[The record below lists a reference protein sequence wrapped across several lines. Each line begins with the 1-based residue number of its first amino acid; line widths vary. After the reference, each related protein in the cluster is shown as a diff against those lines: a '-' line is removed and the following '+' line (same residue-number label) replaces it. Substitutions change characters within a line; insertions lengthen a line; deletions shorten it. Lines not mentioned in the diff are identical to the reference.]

1 MNCSLER
8 QSTYPVEVW
17 KLFFQ
22 KASTAL
28 DQALVSFAT
37 TAPSSSNSSLSHALE
52 ALGEVRIANFSQAQ
66 LQSDDFVSSWFKTN
80 LRPFLASPSTNFLLC
95 LSSKDF
101 SCQTYHT
108 VIQAF
113 GSQRASMD
121 REGQRAVFTH
131 FIKPFLSRNDSSDPG
146 CVSFTGGSKEWLQ
159 ANLGNFSGFATLQD
173 LQALNPNFS
182 IAETLSVL
190 TPTQVAQL
198 TLSSGA
204 SNDTAQIDLVFER
217 LEEGNALENVD
228 EFLTELTA
236 NGKVPDF
243 QPVVR
248 DRIMN
253 RTFVIISPYFTNFE
267 EGDWFNWFH
276 LKLVAVLPSF
286 TPTMLN
292 SATSDITCT
301 NYHVVVRGMARAFP
315 AIPVHRRQGI
325 TYVLLG
331 YLRKSASVIT
341 GPDCRQGIES
351 DAEWLEENFGPFSEY
366 TTYSDLKVFNLSVV
380 ALVESLSAKQKAELI
395 LDPDSGALEDEA
407 IVRKV
412 FRSLTESPD
421 NELLNQFFQA
431 FTNISKQRNI
441 TIIRNPEVR
450 DTILN
455 LTLTALAPEFEVFEP
470 EDFERWFQVNLVP
483 VMASL
488 RPGILAVIPRDISCA
503 SYAAILTGLWQ
514 SVKSLPLHIS
524 QGVTSSIEAL
534 QETFKRCSAP
544 DSFPCKETPVNEDL
558 ICAGVESW
566 QLEQSQAIGNSSE
579 ALCNFTITEH
589 ACSSATHLTS
599 SNLVALMNCS
609 LERQSTYPVE
619 VWKLFFQKAST
630 ALDQALASFAT
641 TAPSSSNSSLSHA
654 LEALGE
660 VRIAN
665 FSQAQLQSDDFV
677 SSWFKTNLRP
687 FLASPSTNFLLCLSS
702 KDFSCQTYHTV
713 IQAFGSQR
721 ASMDREGQRAVFTH
735 FIKPFLSRNDSSDPG
750 CVSFTGGSKEWLQAN
765 LGNFSGFATLQDLQA
780 LNPNFSIAETLS
792 VLTPTQVAQLTLSSG
807 ASNDKAQIDLVFE
820 RLEEGNALENV
831 DEFLTELT
839 ANGKVPD
846 FQPVVRDRIMNR
858 TFVIISPYFTN
869 FEEGDWFNWFHLKLV
884 AVLPS
889 FTPTMLNS
897 ATSDITCTN
906 YHVVVRGMARAF
918 PAIPVHRRQGI
929 TYVLLGYL
937 RKSASVITGPDCR
950 QGIESDAEWL
960 EENFGPFSEYTTYSD
975 LKVFNL
981 SVVALVESLS
991 AKQKAELILDPDS
1004 GALEDE
1010 AIVRK
1015 VFRSLTESPDNELLN
1030 QFFQAFTNISKQRN
1044 ITIIRNPEV
1053 RDTILNLTLTALA
1066 PEFEVFEPEDF
1077 ERWFQVNL
1085 VPVMASLRPGI
1096 LAVIPRDISCASYAA
1111 ILTGL
1116 WQSVKSLP
1124 LHISQG
1130 VTSSIEALQETFKR
1144 CSAPDSFP
1152 CKETPVNE
1160 DRICA
1165 GVESWQLEQSQA
1177 IGNSSEALCNFTI
1190 TEHACSSAT
1199 HLTSSNLVALMNCS
1213 LERQSTY
1220 PVEVWKLFFQKASTA
1235 LDQALASFAT
1245 TAPSSSNSSLSHA
1258 LEALGEVR
1266 IANFSQAQLQSDDFV
1281 SSWFKTNLRPFL
1293 ASPSTNFL
1301 LCLSSKDFSCQTYH
1315 TVIQAFGSQR
1325 ASMDREGQRAVFTHF
1340 IKPFLSRNDSSDPGC
1355 VSFTGGSKEWLQA
1368 NLGNFSGFATLQDLQ
1383 ALNPN
1388 FSIAETLSVLTPT
1401 QVAQLTLSS
1410 GASNDTAQIDL
1421 VFERLEEGNAL
1432 ENVDEFLTELTANG
1446 KVPDFQPVVRDRI
1459 MNRTFVIISPY
1470 FTNFEEGDWFNWF
1483 HLKLVAVL
1491 PSFTPTMLNSATSDI
1506 TCTNYH
1512 VVVRG
1517 MARAF
1522 PAIPVHR
1529 RQGITYVLL
1538 GYLRKSASVITGP
1551 DCRQGI
1557 ESDAEWLEENFGP
1570 FSEYT
1575 TYSDLKVFNLSVVA
1589 LVESLSAKQKAELI
1603 LDPDSGAL
1611 EDEAIVRKV
1620 FRSLTEAPDNE
1631 LLNQFFQAFTNISK
1645 QRNITIIRNPEVRD
1659 TILNL
1664 TLTALAPEF
1673 EVFEPEDF
1681 ERWFQVNLVP
1691 VMASLRPGIL
1701 AVIPRDISCASYA
1714 AILTGLWQSVKSLPL
1729 HISQGVTSSIEALQE
1744 TFKRCSAPDS
1754 FPCKETPVNE
1764 DLICAGVESWQ
1775 LEQSQAI
1782 GNSSEALCNFTIT
1795 EHACSSATHLT
1806 SSNLVALMNCSLERQ
1821 STYPVEVWK
1830 LFFQK
1835 ASTALDQALA
1845 SFATTAPSS
1854 SNSSLSHALEALG
1867 EVRIANF
1874 SQAQLQSDDFVS
1886 SWFKTNLRPFLAS
1899 PSTNFLLCLSSKDF
1913 SCQTY
1918 HTVIQAFGSQRAS
1931 MDREGQ
1937 RAVFTHF
1944 IKPFLSRNDSSD
1956 PGCVSFTG
1964 GSKEWLQA
1972 NLGNFSGFATL
1983 QDLQALN
1990 PNFSIAET
1998 LSVLTPTQVAQ
2009 LTLSSGASNDTAQI
2023 DLVFER
2029 LEEGNALE
2037 NVDEFLTELTANGKV
2052 PDFQP
2057 VVRDR
2062 IMNRTFVIISPYFTN
2077 FEEGDWF
2084 NWFHLKL
2091 VAVLPSFTPTMLN
2104 SATSDITCTNYHV
2117 VVRGMARAFPAIP
2130 VHRQQGITYV
2140 LLGYLRKSAS
2150 VITGPDC
2157 RQGIESDAEWLEENF
2172 GPFSEYTT
2180 YSDLKVFNLSVV
2192 ALVESLSAKQKAEL
2206 ILDPDSGALEDEA
2219 IVRKVFRS
2227 LTESPDNEL
2236 LNQFFQAFTNISK
2249 QRNITIIRNPEVRDT
2264 ILNLT
2269 LTALAPE
2276 FEVFEPED
2284 FERWFQVNLVP
2295 VMASLRPGI
2304 LAVIPRDISCASYA
2318 AILTGLRQSV
2328 KSLPLHISQGVTSSI
2343 EALQET
2349 FKRCSAPDSLP
2360 CKETPVNAGN
2370 LNKARQSAIPL
2381 KPCAISPSLS
2391 MPVPRLRI

>member
-28 DQALVSFAT
+28 DQALASFAT

-470 EDFERWFQVNLVP
+470 EDFERWFQVNLAP

-503 SYAAILTGLWQ
+503 SYAAILTGLRQ

-558 ICAGVESW
+558 
-566 QLEQSQAIGNSSE
+566 
-579 ALCNFTITEH
+579 
-589 ACSSATHLTS
+589 
-599 SNLVALMNCS
+599 
-609 LERQSTYPVE
+609 
-619 VWKLFFQKAST
+619 
-630 ALDQALASFAT
+630 
-641 TAPSSSNSSLSHA
+641 
-654 LEALGE
+654 
-660 VRIAN
+660 
-665 FSQAQLQSDDFV
+665 
-677 SSWFKTNLRP
+677 
-687 FLASPSTNFLLCLSS
+687 
-702 KDFSCQTYHTV
+702 
-713 IQAFGSQR
+713 
-721 ASMDREGQRAVFTH
+721 
-735 FIKPFLSRNDSSDPG
+735 
-750 CVSFTGGSKEWLQAN
+750 
-765 LGNFSGFATLQDLQA
+765 
-780 LNPNFSIAETLS
+780 
-792 VLTPTQVAQLTLSSG
+792 
-807 ASNDKAQIDLVFE
+807 
-820 RLEEGNALENV
+820 
-831 DEFLTELT
+831 
-839 ANGKVPD
+839 
-846 FQPVVRDRIMNR
+846 
-858 TFVIISPYFTN
+858 
-869 FEEGDWFNWFHLKLV
+869 
-884 AVLPS
+884 
-889 FTPTMLNS
+889 
-897 ATSDITCTN
+897 
-906 YHVVVRGMARAF
+906 
-918 PAIPVHRRQGI
+918 
-929 TYVLLGYL
+929 
-937 RKSASVITGPDCR
+937 
-950 QGIESDAEWL
+950 
-960 EENFGPFSEYTTYSD
+960 
-975 LKVFNL
+975 
-981 SVVALVESLS
+981 
-991 AKQKAELILDPDS
+991 
-1004 GALEDE
+1004 
-1010 AIVRK
+1010 
-1015 VFRSLTESPDNELLN
+1015 
-1030 QFFQAFTNISKQRN
+1030 
-1044 ITIIRNPEV
+1044 
-1053 RDTILNLTLTALA
+1053 
-1066 PEFEVFEPEDF
+1066 
-1077 ERWFQVNL
+1077 
-1085 VPVMASLRPGI
+1085 
-1096 LAVIPRDISCASYAA
+1096 
-1111 ILTGL
+1111 
-1116 WQSVKSLP
+1116 
-1124 LHISQG
+1124 
-1130 VTSSIEALQETFKR
+1130 
-1144 CSAPDSFP
+1144 
-1152 CKETPVNE
+1152 
-1160 DRICA
+1160 ICA

-1620 FRSLTEAPDNE
+1620 FRSLTESPDNE

-1681 ERWFQVNLVP
+1681 ERWFQVNLAP

-1714 AILTGLWQSVKSLPL
+1714 AILTGLRQSVKSLPL

-2130 VHRQQGITYV
+2130 VHRRQGITYV

-2150 VITGPDC
+2150 VIIGPDLLNCTYANVDLHVLDC

-2284 FERWFQVNLVP
+2284 FERWFQVNLAP

-2349 FKRCSAPDSLP
+2349 FKRCSAPDSFP
-2360 CKETPVNAGN
+2360 CKETPVNEDLICAGVESWQLEQSQAIGNSSEALCNFTITEHACSSVRLFYASRERQREIWPLLHCRPETN
-2370 LNKARQSAIPL
+2370 LHTF
-2381 KPCAISPSLS
+2381 
-2391 MPVPRLRI
+2391 